1 MARET
6 QVRAMSLPPFPVHA
20 ELISVAAD
28 PLRLAI
34 LVPTVSSW
42 PDGRA
47 SVGAISLAVEDAN
60 RRADL
65 LGGRRLVF
73 QWREVECDASNAP
86 AAIGLML
93 QKGPIDA
100 VVGPDCSLSCESTA
114 HLTAGLN
121 IPQISYSCTSP
132 GLSDKDVFPTVREPT
147 PLGAGFS
154 LVGQGMQWGSWFPAS
169 HR

>member
-47 SVGAISLAVEDAN
+47 SVGAISLAVRMQIGAPICSA
-60 RRADL
+60 AD
-65 LGGRRLVF
+65 GSFTSG
-73 QWREVECDASNAP
+73 AKSNAMHRT
-86 AAIGLML
+86 L
-93 QKGPIDA
+93 
-100 VVGPDCSLSCESTA
+100 
-114 HLTAGLN
+114 
-121 IPQISYSCTSP
+121 
-132 GLSDKDVFPTVREPT
+132 RR
-147 PLGAGFS
+147 PLA
-154 LVGQGMQWGSWFPAS
+154 
-169 HR
+169 